1 MTQRLVVIGGGL
13 AGAEAAWQAAHLGV
27 DVDLYEMR
35 PGTPTPVHQTGSLA
49 ELVCTNSLGS
59 NQPDSAS
66 GLLKAE
72 MRALGSLIIGAADLH
87 DVPAG
92 AALAVDREL
101 FAAEVTRALER
112 HPRVRIHRQEVTS
125 IPEDGPVIIATGP
138 LTSDAL
144 ARDIQAFTG
153 EYDLYFYDAAAP
165 IVTAESI
172 DWEKGFWASRYGKG
186 GENDYF
192 NCPLTKEEY
201 DRFYDALVTAEVH
214 PGHLEEELKFFEGC
228 MPIEAIAARGRD
240 TLRFGPMKPV
250 GLVDPRTG
258 RRPYAVVQLR
268 RENRAGT
275 LYNLVG
281 FQSRMKWGEQK
292 RVLRLIPAL
301 ARAEIVRYGVMHRN
315 TFINAPRVL
324 LPTYQVKKEPRVLF
338 AGQITGVEGYVE
350 SAAAG
355 LLAGING
362 ARLCRGE
369 PPLVL
374 PPETM
379 MGALA
384 HYITTADPRYFQPM
398 NSNFG
403 LLPPLADPPRDKAER
418 RRRMFERS
426 RAALA
431 QFIAE
436 HALVPPS
443 PPAPAGPR
451 AELVPIHDR

>member
-1 MTQRLVVIGGGL
+1 VAKRIVVIGGGL
-13 AGAEAAWQAAHLGV
+13 AGSEAAWQAAHMGV

-35 PGTPTPVHQTGSLA
+35 PVRRTPVHHTDKLA

-59 NQPDSAS
+59 NQITSAS

-72 MRALGSLIIGAADLH
+72 MRELGSVIIAAADAN

-92 AALAVDREL
+92 AALAVDRDR
-101 FAAEVTRALER
+101 FAGTVSEALSR
-112 HPRVRIHRQEVTS
+112 HPRVRIHREEVTA
-125 IPEDGPVIIATGP
+125 IPDEGIVIVATGP

-144 ARDIQAFTG
+144 AASVQTFTG

-165 IVTAESI
+165 IVTAESV

-186 GENDYF
+186 EGDDYF

-214 PGHLEEELKFFEGC
+214 EGHLEEELKFFEGC
-228 MPIEAIAARGRD
+228 MPIEDIAARGKD

-258 RRPYAVVQLR
+258 KRPYAVVQLR
-268 RENRAGT
+268 KENRAGT
-275 LYNLVG
+275 LFNLVG
-281 FQSRMKWGEQK
+281 FQTRMRWGEQK

-301 ARAEIVRYGVMHRN
+301 ANAEIVRYGVMHRN

-324 LPTYQVKKEPRVLF
+324 LPTYQVRKDPRVFF

-350 SAAAG
+350 SAASG
-355 LLAGING
+355 LLAGLNA
-362 ARLCRGE
+362 ARLARGE
-369 PPLVL
+369 EPVVL
-374 PPETM
+374 PEETM
-379 MGALA
+379 LGALA
-384 HYITTADPRYFQPM
+384 HYITSADPRHFQPM

-403 LLPPLADPPRDKAER
+403 LLPPLPNPPRDKALR
-418 RRRMFERS
+418 KQQMVDR
-426 RAALA
+426 ALA
-431 QFIAE
+431 RLRDFVASNGVTPP
-436 HALVPPS
+436 VPEI
-443 PPAPAGPR
+443 APAV
-451 AELVPIHDR
+451 ELTTHEQ